1 MKAFVESQFKY
12 CPLTWMFHGRKSNNK
27 INRIH
32 ERALR
37 IVYTSSFEELLDKG
51 ESFSVHH
58 SNIQTLAI
66 ELYKVTHNLS
76 NNIFKEIFIIRNQN
90 GPCLRSQNE
99 FFRPQVRT
107 V

>member
-1 MKAFVESQFKY
+1 MAKN
-12 CPLTWMFHGRKSNNK
+12 PT
-27 INRIH
+27 I
-32 ERALR
+32 
-37 IVYTSSFEELLDKG
+37 KG

-66 ELYKVTHNLS
+66 ELHKVTHNLS
-76 NNIFKEIFIIRNQN
+76 NNIFKELFIIRNQN

-107 V
+107 VYKGIELAKSVWSNNIEYYSL